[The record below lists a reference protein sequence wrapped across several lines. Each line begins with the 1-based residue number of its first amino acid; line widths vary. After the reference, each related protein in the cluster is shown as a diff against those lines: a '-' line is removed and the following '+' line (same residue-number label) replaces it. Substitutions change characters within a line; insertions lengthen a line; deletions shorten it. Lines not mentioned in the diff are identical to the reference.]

1 MARIL
6 TIEDDPVTAREI
18 VAELQPYGNEVECVS
33 DGRTGLDHALRG
45 NYDAITLDR
54 MLPGL
59 DGLAVVTELRRA
71 GIDTP
76 VLMISALSDVDAR
89 VRGLRA
95 GGDDY
100 LTKPFAP
107 EEMAARI
114 EVMLRHRRTS
124 APETVLRVGDL
135 QLDLIARTAQRD
147 VTTLELLPIE
157 FRLLEYL
164 MRNAGQVLTRTMIFE
179 AVWGYH
185 FDPGTN
191 VIDVHIGRLRR
202 KVDTHGTRPLIQTV
216 RGCGR
221 SVRRLNF
228 AAPPVFAALLFLLLF
243 GAASLALFGFLYC
256 QTRGYLVGRVELVRT
271 RANRLPCSGQRR
283 LARAP
288 RGPCDRRPGSGASIH
303 IVRSCGA
310 RIGGIFLSLLQALWR
325 TCPGT
330 GRSISWCAVAMRT
343 CGRGLA
349 HRMPTQAT
357 CSRLPRT

>member
-18 VAELQPYGNEVECVS
+18 VAELQAYGNEVECVS
-33 DGRTGLDHALRG
+33 DGRTGLDHALHG

-114 EVMLRHRRTS
+114 EVMLRHRRAS
-124 APETVLRVGDL
+124 APETELRVGDL

-147 VTTLELLPIE
+147 ATTLELLPIE

-202 KVDTHGTRPLIQTV
+202 KVDTNGERPLIQTV
-216 RGCGR
+216 RGCGYTIR
-221 SVRRLNF
+221 S
-228 AAPPVFAALLFLLLF
+228 
-243 GAASLALFGFLYC
+243 
-256 QTRGYLVGRVELVRT
+256 TDE
-271 RANRLPCSGQRR
+271 
-283 LARAP
+283 
-288 RGPCDRRPGSGASIH
+288 
-303 IVRSCGA
+303 
-310 RIGGIFLSLLQALWR
+310 
-325 TCPGT
+325 
-330 GRSISWCAVAMRT
+330 
-343 CGRGLA
+343 
-349 HRMPTQAT
+349 
-357 CSRLPRT
+357 

>member
-1 MARIL
+1 MGRIL
-6 TIEDDPVTAREI
+6 TIEDDAVTAREI
-18 VAELQPYGNEVECVS
+18 VAELEAGGNEVDCVG
-33 DGRTGLDHALRG
+33 DGQAGLARALSG
-45 NYDAITLDR
+45 DYDAITLDR

-114 EVMLRHRRTS
+114 EVMLRHRR
-124 APETVLRVGDL
+124 APAPQTVLRVGDL
-135 QLDLIARTAQRD
+135 HLDLIARTAQRNASI
-147 VTTLELLPIE
+147 LELLPIE

-164 MRNAGQVLTRTMIFE
+164 MRNAGQTLTRTMIFE

-202 KVDTHGTRPLIQTV
+202 KVDAGGAAPLIHTV
-216 RGCGR
+216 RGCG
-221 SVRRLNF
+221 
-228 AAPPVFAALLFLLLF
+228 
-243 GAASLALFGFLYC
+243 YMI
-256 QTRGYLVGRVELVRT
+256 
-271 RANRLPCSGQRR
+271 R
-283 LARAP
+283 LAD
-288 RGPCDRRPGSGASIH
+288 G
-303 IVRSCGA
+303 
-310 RIGGIFLSLLQALWR
+310 
-325 TCPGT
+325 
-330 GRSISWCAVAMRT
+330 
-343 CGRGLA
+343 
-349 HRMPTQAT
+349 
-357 CSRLPRT
+357 